1 MEAIINVVLPV
12 FAIIFAGYVG
22 RKRNILGDGSSEALN
37 GFVYY
42 FAMPALFVVSLS
54 RVDSHEIFNW
64 PFIGA
69 YTASMLTT
77 FCLMILLGRALWPEM
92 RLAARSLQGMAAMFG
107 NTGYMGIPLVMA
119 AFGAEAVLPA
129 LIATIVNTA
138 IIGGLIIV
146 LIEVDLKSEAGGT
159 GIAKDIF
166 WSLAKNPIMISPM
179 VGIVFSVTETAL
191 PVPLAKFCD
200 ILGAAAGPA
209 ALFSIGLF
217 LAGQPL
223 REGAAEISIVTVFKL
238 VVHPIIAW
246 LLITYVFG
254 LSGLWGAV
262 ALLMSALPLGATV
275 FVLAQRYNVYVAR
288 SSSLTLVSTALS
300 TITLSA
306 LIPYLVAGLK

>member
-12 FAIIFAGYVG
+12 FAIILAGYVG
-22 RKRNILGDGSSEALN
+22 RRKNILGDGSSEALN

-42 FAMPALFVVSLS
+42 FAMPALFLVSLS
-54 RVDSHEIFNW
+54 RVDASEIFNW

-69 YTASMLTT
+69 YISTMLIT
-77 FCLMILLGRALWPEM
+77 FGLMFGLGRLIWPEM

-107 NTGYMGIPLVMA
+107 NTGYMGIPLVMV
-119 AFGAEAVLPA
+119 AFGSQAVLPA

-138 IIGGLIIV
+138 VIGGLIIV

-166 WSLAKNPIMISPM
+166 WSLAKNPIMISPV
-179 VGIVFSVTETAL
+179 VGILFSVTETPL
-191 PVPLAKFCD
+191 PFPVEKFCD

-223 REGAAEISIVTVFKL
+223 REGAAEIGLITVFKL
-238 VVHPIIAW
+238 LIQPVIAW
-246 LLITYVFG
+246 LLITHVFH
-254 LSGLWGAV
+254 LTGLWGSV
-262 ALLMSALPLGATV
+262 CLLMAALPLGATV
-275 FVLAQRYNVYVAR
+275 FVLAQRYDVYVGR
-288 SSSLTLVSTALS
+288 SSSLTLVTTVLS
-300 TITLSA
+300 TITLS
-306 LIPYLVAGLK
+306 LLLPYLVAGLN